1 MRERYQT
8 WADIERRASHL
19 DSYLASGIQA
29 ARAKDAAERAER
41 EAAYEARV
49 QRDHDEIVE
58 LTAKITRLSALL
70 DWALDAH
77 AAVRAKDAAE
87 IARLREALSRCKRG
101 HYYCEDS
108 WYSCPLAEGGCA
120 DDSKAA
126 VCDCGA
132 EAFNAE
138 IDVVLG
144 LQ

>member
-1 MRERYQT
+1 MVDHWKDVHT
-8 WADIERRASHL
+8 GGWAQWGHGVRWFRGPTRTYNVDEV
-19 DSYLASGIQA
+19 
-29 ARAKDAAERAER
+29 DAA
-41 EAAYEARV
+41 
-49 QRDHDEIVE
+49 
-58 LTAKITRLSALL
+58 
-70 DWALDAH
+70 
-77 AAVRAKDAAE
+77 RAKDAAE

-138 IDVVLG
+138 IDAMLTDTERNPYE
-144 LQ
+144 

>member
-1 MRERYQT
+1 MADHWKDVRECWRLVIGYSNQRVYD
-8 WADIERRASHL
+8 ADEV
-19 DSYLASGIQA
+19 
-29 ARAKDAAERAER
+29 DAA
-41 EAAYEARV
+41 
-49 QRDHDEIVE
+49 
-58 LTAKITRLSALL
+58 
-70 DWALDAH
+70 
-77 AAVRAKDAAE
+77 RAKDAAE

-138 IDVVLG
+138 IDAMLTDTERNPYE
-144 LQ
+144 

>member
-1 MRERYQT
+1 MTDHWKDVQPVYPFSESPHRNDGPACYF
-8 WADIERRASHL
+8 ADSV
-19 DSYLASGIQA
+19 
-29 ARAKDAAERAER
+29 DAA
-41 EAAYEARV
+41 
-49 QRDHDEIVE
+49 
-58 LTAKITRLSALL
+58 
-70 DWALDAH
+70 
-77 AAVRAKDAAE
+77 RAKDAAE